1 MLRAPMPA
9 PAEPALPLLERFGLA
24 VLRRLPVRAAIAGAD
39 DPIHVLNADELCEL
53 RRIERLAVLR
63 AVIAGALSGAA
74 SAAAAIWAQRFL
86 GPDGAPLSSADGVR
100 FWGVV
105 IAVTVVASI
114 AEIGYLYWDGL
125 RSVHAMA
132 SAAGLQLSR
141 EELSGEQRD
150 VALALAR
157 AALELPNPPHRVFG
171 VNPHRESIA
180 WLVGLASLLYKAK
193 IALTTFLI
201 KLVLRSLL
209 GRVLARSIFELVTI
223 PVTAIWNGVICFLV
237 VREARL
243 RTMGPSAATE
253 MVRIALS
260 EGTPSPQGRA
270 AVFRSVASAIVRTQ
284 DFHPNHLALLRALVE
299 HLGHVDLDD
308 VDDSARFLRDVGS
321 LNATDR
327 RLVLRMLVV
336 AAVLDGKLTRAERR
350 LLSDAFQACRIP
362 LDFPRVEALRRAFYS
377 GNGLDFELLRRVA
390 DAG

>member
-24 VLRRLPVRAAIAGAD
+24 VLRRLPARAAIAGAD
-39 DPIHVLNADELCEL
+39 DPIHVLNADELREL
-53 RRIERLAVLR
+53 RRIERWAVFR

-74 SAAAAIWAQRFL
+74 SASAAIWAQRFL

-125 RSVHAMA
+125 RAVHAMA

-141 EELSGEQRD
+141 QELSGEQRD

-157 AALELPNPPHRVFG
+157 AALELPNPPHHVFG
-171 VNPHRESIA
+171 VNPQRESIA
-180 WLVGLASLLYKAK
+180 WMVALASLLYKAK
-193 IALTTFLI
+193 IALTTFLL

-223 PVTAIWNGVICFLV
+223 PVTAIWNGVVCFLV

-243 RTMGPSAATE
+243 RTMGPSAAIE
-253 MVRIALS
+253 MVRVALS
-260 EGTPSPQGRA
+260 EGTPSPEGRA

-299 HLGHVDLDD
+299 HLGPIDLDD
-308 VDDSARFLRDVGS
+308 VDDSARFLRDVGT

-327 RLVLRMLVV
+327 RLVLRILVV

-350 LLSDAFQACRIP
+350 LLNDAFQACRIP